1 MSAISSA
8 ATGKLGDRWIQA
20 GASPTSVRK
29 GLMAMGNIG
38 IGVVLLL
45 ITSTTG
51 WRFLGMLML
60 TGIFLGISTC
70 NSWVFSQSLAGP
82 RMVGRWVGVQN
93 FVGNVAGA
101 FAPVL
106 TGLLLH
112 KTGSFYWPFFIT
124 AIVAWIGAIGWY
136 FVVGPLVEV
145 DWEKNPRS
153 IPPISADAASRV
165 PSP

>member
-1 MSAISSA
+1 
-8 ATGKLGDRWIQA
+8 
-20 GASPTSVRK
+20 
-29 GLMAMGNIG
+29 
-38 IGVVLLL
+38 
-45 ITSTTG
+45 
-51 WRFLGMLML
+51 MLML

-101 FAPVL
+101 FAPAL
-106 TGLLLH
+106 TGLLLQ

-124 AIVAWIGAIGWY
+124 AIVAWIGAGGWY

-145 DWEKNPRS
+145 DWEKNS
-153 IPPISADAASRV
+153 KSMPPTSADAASRV
-165 PSP
+165 SQP